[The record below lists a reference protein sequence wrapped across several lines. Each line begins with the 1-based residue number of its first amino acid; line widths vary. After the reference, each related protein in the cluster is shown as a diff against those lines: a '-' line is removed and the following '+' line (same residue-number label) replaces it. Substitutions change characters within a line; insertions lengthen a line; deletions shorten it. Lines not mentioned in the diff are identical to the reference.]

1 MSIVKELLLVQS
13 FNLSSLIEEYRLF
26 FLSLI
31 PSVFILAVIIE
42 YLDRLEPF
50 SLVKRTFISVLI
62 LTTVTSFYEQSI
74 NSSMDTAD
82 QVLKEQKSQNIL
94 LMDFFEGISHRN
106 VLSENDE
113 KDFFKDQNF
122 LTGTMAFIKHHLF
135 DSFVNDGFTITIYFI
150 TKLCFIIL
158 KVVYSLVYYLGY
170 GLMGIPCLI
179 YLFPSMGNVLRGA
192 ILSYLWCLIVPH
204 VLVFIIS
211 MIGTE
216 INNGYVSGNII
227 GGSMMGTAFLFILTL
242 FIAFTPLI
250 GAMILNGSGISQAG
264 GIIAT
269 IGANYVMNL
278 PKATTNNFAAALT
291 GERLGPK
298 TRLASNA
305 VGKSYK
311 LAKGTKNIFSSQKNS
326 TDNSAITNSSLE
338 NKPNDVNNKRY
349 QKINNDLPN
358 STNKTI
364 QQSSNQLQKTMKGE
378 KNGTI
383 HKYGPINRSYQ
394 KTPNIYRT
402 PRLSN
407 TYSNFRSRD
416 ISRTT
421 KK

>member
-106 VLSENDE
+106 VLSENE
-113 KDFFKDQNF
+113 QKDFFKDQGF

>member
-122 LTGTMAFIKHHLF
+122 LTGTMAFIKHYLF

>member
-278 PKATTNNFAAALT
+278 PKTTTNNLATALT

-298 TRLASNA
+298 TRLASNT